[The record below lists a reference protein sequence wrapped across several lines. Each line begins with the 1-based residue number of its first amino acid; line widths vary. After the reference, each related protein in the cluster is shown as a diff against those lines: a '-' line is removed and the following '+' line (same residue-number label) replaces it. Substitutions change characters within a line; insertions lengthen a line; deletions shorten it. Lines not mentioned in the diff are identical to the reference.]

1 MLNATQNHSG
11 VCVSSRISW
20 FCFFRFFQLWYFLGL
35 VVAVFLWGKMWL
47 ILMMVA
53 AISEAASTNPPN
65 PKAYSHTH
73 DTHIRNLTRPPLLPS
88 EKDNGLVPKQPKSRQ
103 VFSRYMSPSSSNFT
117 SVPKRCSS
125 PLISC
130 STNSTASS
138 TPLPVA
144 MAMSTTTSDPLL
156 LLSLISSKIG
166 RHFVGFITGR
176 RSQLSPIGN
185 LPFLPFSSL
194 FLSLGDVER
203 EGKERKR
210 EGKEREREIVERR
223 EVWVATGDDTG
234 KVPAGFTREERR
246 GRWWVWEE
254 KKEQKG

>member
-1 MLNATQNHSG
+1 
-11 VCVSSRISW
+11 
-20 FCFFRFFQLWYFLGL
+20 
-35 VVAVFLWGKMWL
+35 MWL

-117 SVPKRCSS
+117 SFPKRCSS

-130 STNSTASS
+130 STNSIASS

-144 MAMSTTTSDPLL
+144 VAMSTTTSDPLL

-185 LPFLPFSSL
+185 LPLSPFLFP
-194 FLSLGDVER
+194 LSLSWWCWKG
-203 EGKERKR
+203 RKR
-210 EGKEREREIVERR
+210 EKEGREREREGDSLPERG
-223 EVWVATGDDTG
+223 VSGNG
-234 KVPAGFTREERR
+234 
-246 GRWWVWEE
+246 WWHR
-254 KKEQKG
+254 QSASRFH